1 MDKNKLLELVKKLT
15 KTSDNISIV
24 DDSDEDN
31 NNIIIRVDYKI
42 NFNIE
47 NVEDIHLE
55 LEIYKDKTIEDF
67 DINMYIYLDGDKL
80 HTLDELIYNLKDYN
94 FTNEEITKL
103 KELYDLWAK
112 HLNLIVNAIKNWYEY
127 YEKFYSKIN
136 KNIAKEIREVLK
148 TVFWKEYKFSV
159 TTKDNSIYISIMEG
173 TIDFFTKKYKQAEE
187 NKNWDLIQ
195 ELRREWQKYM
205 PKWKAILDIVEGIWN
220 LYNFDNS
227 EPITDY
233 FHVNYYGSVEIGKWN
248 NEYQIKN
255 K

>member
-15 KTSDNISIV
+15 KNSDNISIT

-31 NNIIIRVDYKI
+31 IIIRVYYKI

-55 LEIYKDKTIEDF
+55 LEIYKDETIEDF

-80 HTLDELIYNLKDYN
+80 YTLDELIYNLENDN
-94 FTNEEITKL
+94 FTDEEMAKL
-103 KELYDLWAK
+103 KELYDLWVK
-112 HLNLIVNAIKNWYEY
+112 HLNLIADAVKNWYGY
-127 YEKFYSKIN
+127 YEKFYSEIN

-148 TVFWKEYKFSV
+148 TIFWKEYKFSV
-159 TTKDNSIYISIMEG
+159 TTKDNSIYINIMEG
-173 TIDFFTKKYKQAEE
+173 PINFFTKEYNHAIE
-187 NKNWDLIQ
+187 NKDWDLAQ
-195 ELRREWQKYM
+195 ELTKEWKEYT
-205 PKWKAILDIVEGIWN
+205 PEWKAVLNIVEWIWN

-227 EPITDY
+227 DPTTDY
-233 FHVNYYGSVEIGKWN
+233 FNVNYYGLVDIGKWN
-248 NEYQIKN
+248 NKYQIK